1 MTRLRA
7 YEEANKLF
15 VGAVIGAL
23 VDHQQDVYLHNKTS
37 KDLWDTLNNDYG
49 GLDAGIELYIIE
61 MYHDYK
67 MVDGKYVVKQAH
79 EI

>member
-49 GLDAGIELYIIE
+49 G
-61 MYHDYK
+61 
-67 MVDGKYVVKQAH
+67 
-79 EI
+79 